1 MLFGM
6 AKSIQEVHS
15 MLLFAIRKCYIS
27 VGSIQLGT
35 WLHFSTVLNT
45 LACG

>member
-6 AKSIQEVHS
+6 AKRIQEVHS
-15 MLLFAIRKCYIS
+15 MLLFANRKYIS

-35 WLHFSTVLNT
+35 WLHFAIVLNT
-45 LACG
+45 LAYG